1 MFFWILWGFDA
12 LIALVFL
19 YFFFVGIGD
28 GSVSSFNMG
37 MWLLILSGLIAVLIG
52 SFLLNKYQQMI
63 ISRLLLC
70 IVALPG
76 FLYGLLVL
84 LMMGVKDWK

>member
-19 YFFFVGIGD
+19 YFFFIGIGD

-37 MWLLILSGLIAVLIG
+37 MWLLILSGLAAVLGG
-52 SFLLNKYQQMI
+52 SFLLNRYQHMI
-63 ISRLLLC
+63 IAKLVLC
-70 IVALPG
+70 LVALPG

-84 LMMGVKDWK
+84 MLMGVKDWK

>member
-37 MWLLILSGLIAVLIG
+37 MWLLILSGLAAVLVSG
-52 SFLLNKYQQMI
+52 FLLNRYQHQTAAKLVL
-63 ISRLLLC
+63 SL
-70 IVALPG
+70 VAFPG
-76 FLYGLLVL
+76 LMYGLFVL
-84 LMMGVKDWK
+84 MLMGVKDWK